1 MNHVDTHGMLWRSG
15 GNDHALRQL
24 CVRSGGTRD
33 ASDGCMARHAW
44 KRTSPLSLVRRIL
57 ARPARVP
64 LPDFVSPQPATRV
77 AAAPSGER
85 WLHEAMLDGY
95 RMTVRVE
102 RGRVRL
108 LTRSHRDWTDRLPAL
123 ARELSALHA
132 KAALIDGELV
142 VLDAEGRSQ
151 FSLLED
157 ALASGREGSCVFYA
171 FDLLHIDGRDLRAL
185 PLLDRKQRL
194 EALIGR
200 GSEHVRYTEHVVG
213 NGSEVF
219 ARACAAGARGIVSK
233 RIDALYQSQHT
244 RAWLE
249 VKCRSRRA
257 LAETRQFS

>member
-1 MNHVDTHGMLWRSG
+1 MF
-15 GNDHALRQL
+15 
-24 CVRSGGTRD
+24 
-33 ASDGCMARHAW
+33 
-44 KRTSPLSLVRRIL
+44 
-57 ARPARVP
+57 ARPARVR

-85 WLHEAMLDGY
+85 WLHEPMLDGY
-95 RMTVRVE
+95 RMTVRIE

-108 LTRSHRDWTDRLPAL
+108 LTRSNRDWTERLPAL
-123 ARELSALHA
+123 AHELSALSA

-142 VLDAEGRSQ
+142 ALDAQGHSQ

-157 ALASGREGSCVFYA
+157 ALGSGSASVCVFYA
-171 FDLLHIDGRDLRAL
+171 FDLLHLDGHDLRAL
-185 PLLDRKQRL
+185 PLLERKHEL

-200 GSEHVRYTEHVVG
+200 GSEHVRYTLHLVG
-213 NGSEVF
+213 NGAAVF

-249 VKCRSRRA
+249 VKCRPRRA
-257 LAETRQFS
+257 FAETPQFG